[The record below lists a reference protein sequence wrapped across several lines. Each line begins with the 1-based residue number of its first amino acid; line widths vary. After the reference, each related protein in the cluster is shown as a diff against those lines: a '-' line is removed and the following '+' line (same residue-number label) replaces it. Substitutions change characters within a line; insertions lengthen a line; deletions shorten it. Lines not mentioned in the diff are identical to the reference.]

1 MQSQKLVSG
10 VNVSAAE
17 FRAAKTRTVCEPCE
31 LGKQTR
37 GTHPTSDSVS
47 PAPLDMLHID
57 VLEMPVLSRQHFKY
71 LLGVVDDHSRLACVA
86 GLKTKGAAADNHRA
100 LILRLEKQR
109 ERQVKV
115 VRSDMGREFLG
126 GDLQGWLRERGI
138 EHQTTAGYSSQSNG
152 RAERFLRT
160 LQDGIR
166 VMLSESGLGQQ
177 YWCFA
182 AYHCTRIYNRLPY
195 SVLECTPWEA
205 CFGVVPDVSDVR
217 VFGCHAFV
225 HLPNAKQTNKL
236 SERAVPAR
244 YLGKALSTG
253 GDNFALDNGEIGV
266 YRHASFVENAPV
278 NQIPCAKSSMAADSE
293 GVQTPC
299 AKSSTAEDSE
309 GVQEPKGA
317 KSKHAVELR
326 RSARLQ
332 AQPNDHKAAIA
343 TQKLDAQRVEGA
355 NMHAKNP
362 KSVLGDAPSSFAE
375 ACSQP
380 DADQWLDAMKEELAS
395 LHSCGTWRLAEVPPG
410 TPTLPVRW
418 IFKVKRDPNGQVER
432 YKARL
437 VVKGFAQRPGLDFDE
452 LYAPVHKHATLRAM
466 LAQTASKDLELRQL
480 DVKTA
485 YLYGDIDRELY
496 IQQPP
501 GFEDGTHQACLLLKN
516 LYGLKQ
522 GPRMW
527 HKKLVETLERIGL
540 VESDADP
547 GLFIKRSSS
556 GRILLLVYV
565 DDMLLA
571 GRREDIDVLVTAL
584 SREFDVRDL
593 GDAAAYFLGYE
604 IVRNRAERTLFVC

>member
-1 MQSQKLVSG
+1 
-10 VNVSAAE
+10 
-17 FRAAKTRTVCEPCE
+17 
-31 LGKQTR
+31 
-37 GTHPTSDSVS
+37 
-47 PAPLDMLHID
+47 MLHID
-57 VLEMPVLSRQHFKY
+57 VLEMPVVSRQRFKY

-86 GLKTKGAAADNHRA
+86 GLKTKGAAADNLRS
-100 LILRLEKQR
+100 LVLRLEKQK

-126 GDLQGWLRERGI
+126 GDLQGWFRERGV

-152 RAERFLRT
+152 RAERFLRL

-182 AYHCTRIYNRLPY
+182 AYHCTRLYHRLLH

-225 HLPNAKQTNKL
+225 HLPKQTNKL

-253 GDNFALDNGEIGV
+253 GDNFALDNGDIGV

-278 NQIPCAKSSMAADSE
+278 NQIPCAKSSKAEDSE

-299 AKSSTAEDSE
+299 AKSSMTKDSE
-309 GVQEPKGA
+309 GVQQQEPKGL

-332 AQPNDHKAAIA
+332 AQPNSHKAAIA
-343 TQKLDAQRVEGA
+343 TQKIDAQTVLGA
-355 NMHAKNP
+355 NMHEKRP
-362 KSVLGDAPSSFAE
+362 VSVFHDVPSSFEE
-375 ACSQP
+375 ACSRP
-380 DADQWLDAMKEELAS
+380 EADQWLDAMKEELAS
-395 LHSCGTWRLAEVPPG
+395 LHSCGTWRLGEVPPG

-437 VVKGFAQRPGLDFDE
+437 VVKGFAQRPGLTSTSFM
-452 LYAPVHKHATLRAM
+452 PQCTSM
-466 LAQTASKDLELRQL
+466 LPCGL
-480 DVKTA
+480 
-485 YLYGDIDRELY
+485 
-496 IQQPP
+496 
-501 GFEDGTHQACLLLKN
+501 CLL
-516 LYGLKQ
+516 
-522 GPRMW
+522 
-527 HKKLVETLERIGL
+527 KLQART
-540 VESDADP
+540 
-547 GLFIKRSSS
+547 SS
-556 GRILLLVYV
+556 
-565 DDMLLA
+565 
-571 GRREDIDVLVTAL
+571 
-584 SREFDVRDL
+584 
-593 GDAAAYFLGYE
+593 
-604 IVRNRAERTLFVC
+604 